1 MDELDDLRL
10 TLHRDP
16 RHVAERTTVLAAQA
30 LAEGARAARSRCLA
44 VRGRARRALGQ
55 MELAELDLRQAV
67 DDATGPEADHLA
79 ADAYL
84 GLAGV
89 LAWAGRTAEAH
100 ECLDHATTLGDERT
114 VAYAHLQRASVSQRA
129 GQLDEALAAYQHALP
144 TLRRLDLRTDQALV
158 HMNRG
163 MIRAN
168 TDDVAG
174 AFDDLERA
182 ETLFAG
188 EGNDF
193 GVAQVRHG
201 TGVTHLR
208 AGDVPAALRAL
219 DDAAERF
226 TTLGH
231 DALDV
236 QVDRVEALLAA
247 GLSAEAA
254 TAASDLARRF
264 TEAGSHSLAA
274 EAWLRSAQAARFDGD
289 LTTAREYGHTARRL
303 FADQGATGWERAA
316 RLEVLRIEA
325 ALGHGSVDELA
336 CIADELADAGDTIGT
351 ATAAA
356 LSCHAALADRDHE
369 RARALAERCARS
381 SRSVDV
387 LEVRLLVAD
396 ASAATAAASGDRR
409 TARHLLRR
417 GLDDLARHRAALGAP
432 EARAAVAGHAAG
444 LVTTGLRLAAADG
457 RPSAV
462 FEWTERARAGRV
474 QPRPP
479 AVAGDDGLGSE
490 LTALRRVMAD
500 VRSRQADLGDTAE
513 LVSEQR
519 RLERAVQQRALRAG
533 GAGVQPFR
541 PSSLV
546 DVRAR
551 LGERVLVSLIDVDRR
566 LLAVTITHR
575 RARLTDL
582 GDASHAA
589 DLAAVA
595 ASGLR
600 ALADP
605 NLAGARRQA
614 RLAPFLAS
622 LDALA
627 DVVRPALDDGDDPV
641 LLALPASLHGAPWGV
656 VPGLAGRAVGIVPS
670 ASWWLDLPSA
680 RAATGTTFV
689 AAGPDLAFG
698 DAEALAVGEARP
710 GATVVTGPDA
720 TGAAVLRGLGTADVA
735 HIVAHGRV
743 RHDNPSWSALELAD
757 GPLSLYE
764 LEREPTTSRIV
775 VLSACDSGVGVR
787 AGDQLVG
794 LSSCLLGLGT
804 RSLVASV
811 CRLPDTAV
819 TVELM
824 AALHRGLAADGAAH
838 ALARLDRG
846 APGDDRWIHAA
857 CLATFGEV

>member
-16 RHVAERTTVLAAQA
+16 RLVAERTTVLAAEA
-30 LAEGARAARSRCLA
+30 LAAGSRAVRSQCLA

-67 DDATGPEADHLA
+67 EDAAGPEADHLA

-89 LAWAGRTAEAH
+89 LAWAGRTAEAY
-100 ECLDHATTLGDERT
+100 ECLDRAATLGDERT

-129 GQLDEALAAYQHALP
+129 GQLDEALAAYEHALP
-144 TLRRLDLRTDQALV
+144 TLRRLDLHTDQALV

-174 AFDDLERA
+174 AFADLERA
-182 ETLFAG
+182 AALFAG

-226 TTLGH
+226 TALGH

-254 TAASDLARRF
+254 TAAADLARRF

-289 LTTAREYGHTARRL
+289 LATALDGARTARQL
-303 FADQGATGWERAA
+303 FADQGATGWERVA
-316 RLEVLRIEA
+316 RLEVLRIDA
-325 ALGHGSVDELA
+325 SLGHGSATELA
-336 CIADELADAGDTIGT
+336 RIADELADTGDAIGA

-356 LSCHAALADRDHE
+356 LSCHAALADGDPE
-369 RARALAERCARS
+369 RARALADRCACS
-381 SRSVDV
+381 SSSVDV

-396 ASAATAAASGDRR
+396 ASAAAAAASGDRR

-479 AVAGDDGLGSE
+479 AAADDGLGVE
-490 LTALRRVMAD
+490 LAALRRVMAD
-500 VRSRQADLGDTAE
+500 VRTRQAEQGDTTE
-513 LVSEQR
+513 LVAEQR

-533 GAGVQPFR
+533 GATAQPFR
-541 PSSLV
+541 PPSLA
-546 DVRAR
+546 DVRAS
-551 LGERVLVSLIDVDRR
+551 LDDRVLVSLVDVDRR
-566 LLAVTITHR
+566 LLAVTVTDR

-582 GDASHAA
+582 GDASRAA

-595 ASGLR
+595 SSGLR
-600 ALADP
+600 ALADT

-614 RLAPFLAS
+614 RLGQFLAS

-627 DVVRPALDDGDDPV
+627 DVVRPALDGGDGPL
-641 LLALPASLHGAPWGV
+641 LLALPTSLHGAPWRV

-670 ASWWLDLPSA
+670 ASWWLGLPA
-680 RAATGTTFV
+680 ALAATGTTFV
-689 AAGPDLAFG
+689 AAGPGLAFG
-698 DAEALAVGEARP
+698 DAEALAVCEARP

-720 TGAAVLRGLGTADVA
+720 TGAAVLRGLGTAEVA

-743 RHDNPSWSALELAD
+743 RHDNPSWSALDLAD

-764 LEREPTTSRIV
+764 LERESTTSRVV

-824 AALHRGLAADGAAH
+824 ASLHRNLAAHGAAQ
-838 ALARLDRG
+838 ALAQLDRG
-846 APGDDRWIHAA
+846 TPGDDRWIHAA